1 MSPYILSIILTLCCL
16 VLNGCG
22 LTKMNDFSDRLTHLS
37 NPPQPDA
44 LAALAR
50 DAEAA
55 ARRDAEPL
63 SRVSLYRVAA
73 VASWQAGEA
82 GERLVLPVTDAGIA
96 GCEAL
101 PGKDQAAP
109 RDCSLI
115 RLAAPLAVQDDSA
128 RALAKL
134 QGQLQQLED
143 SHRRQCSSMTGA
155 EQERCRGARPKL
167 LAADLSL
174 VQNLFASFEMQF
186 EKVSVIRS
194 GLANLDV
201 DGAFR
206 RKTDRQ
212 RVIIYCNAVKA
223 WSLSGDVDGGAGS
236 FMAMAG
242 RKKAMA
248 DRLESEALTSDCRD
262 LTTTQTERWDA

>member
-1 MSPYILSIILTLCCL
+1 MSPYALSILFTLCCL
-16 VLNGCG
+16 ALNGCG
-22 LTKMNDFSDRLTHLS
+22 ITRSNDFNDRLTQLS
-37 NPPQPDA
+37 NPPQPEA

-50 DAEAA
+50 DADAA
-55 ARRDAEPL
+55 AQWDAEPL
-63 SRVSLYRVAA
+63 DRVALYRVAA

-82 GERLVLPVTDAGIA
+82 GERLVLPVTDDGIA
-96 GCEAL
+96 ACEAL

-128 RALAKL
+128 RELAKL
-134 QGQLQQLED
+134 QAQLQQLED
-143 SHRRQCSSMTGA
+143 GHRRQCSGMAGDG
-155 EQERCRGARPKL
+155 QERCRAARPKL
-167 LAADLSL
+167 PAADLSL
-174 VQNLFASFEMQF
+174 VQDLFASFEGQF
-186 EKVSVIRS
+186 EKVSAIRS

-201 DGAFR
+201 DDAFR

-223 WSLSGDVDGGAGS
+223 WSLSGDVDGGASS

-248 DRLESEALTSDCRD
+248 DRLEGEAVTNDCRD
-262 LTTTQTERWDA
+262 LTTTQAERWDA